1 MEERGR
7 RRQRDQEQKSE
18 NKENLAED
26 KGAEMFALPPPRTP
40 VPSKR
45 NPRSIKNVLTTP
57 NQNVNANKSNAGTPK
72 GKTSFWSILVYYYF
86 SFHSYEF
93 VPLRNILLD

>member
-18 NKENLAED
+18 NKENVAED
-26 KGAEMFALPPPRTP
+26 KEAEMFALPPPRTP

-57 NQNVNANKSNAGTPK
+57 NQNVSANKPNTPR
-72 GKTSFWSILVYYYF
+72 GKMSFCSILRIFLFF
-86 SFHSYEF
+86 S
-93 VPLRNILLD
+93 LRFILTSLFLKRKD